1 MGGASG
7 RKMRWPVSSLL
18 GGVMLV
24 SAGAGVTL
32 SPGGA
37 LPVRSSAMPASRIA
51 AARAASSAKR
61 AARSGTVWLCRPG
74 MADDPCASSLATTV
88 VQASGAHSV
97 VTAEPDTGSKF
108 DCFYV
113 YPTVSGESSLNAD
126 LRVQKAETDVAIAQA
141 SRFSTVCRVWA
152 PMYRQVTLVGLVS
165 GGIDSTS
172 PSVVIA
178 YDSIRAG
185 FEDYLEHFNDGR
197 PIIFIGHSQ
206 GAAMTIMLLQ
216 HFVDNDASL
225 RRRLVLA
232 LILGG
237 NVVVRTGSL
246 TGGSFSH
253 LHACTRAGGD
263 GCVIAY
269 SSFPG
274 KPPAASFFAR
284 PGQGVSL
291 MSGQTGRRG
300 LQVVCTNPADL
311 GGGSAPL
318 EPFFP
323 SEGLEPTPWVEFPGL
338 YSGACESESGAT
350 WLEVAKSSGASD
362 HRPVVTETDGPD
374 WGFHPYDVNLALGNL
389 VTDVAAAEASWS
401 RDHRK

>member
-1 MGGASG
+1 
-7 RKMRWPVSSLL
+7 
-18 GGVMLV
+18 
-24 SAGAGVTL
+24 
-32 SPGGA
+32 
-37 LPVRSSAMPASRIA
+37 
-51 AARAASSAKR
+51 
-61 AARSGTVWLCRPG
+61 
-74 MADDPCASSLATTV
+74 MADDPCASNLATTV

-97 VTAEPDTGSKF
+97 VTAEPDTGSNF

-113 YPTVSGESSLNAD
+113 YPTVSGESSPNAD
-126 LRVQKAETDVAIAQA
+126 LRVQKAETDAAIAQA

-172 PSVVIA
+172 PSVVVA

-185 FEDYLEHFNDGR
+185 FENYLEHFNDGR

-216 HFVDNDASL
+216 RFVDNDASL
-225 RRRLVLA
+225 RGRLVLA
-232 LILGG
+232 IILGS

-253 LHACTRAGGD
+253 LPACTRTGEH
-263 GCVIAY
+263 GCVIAS

-291 MSGQTGRRG
+291 MSGQTRTRG

-318 EPFFP
+318 EPLFP
-323 SEGLEPTPWVEFPGL
+323 SEGLEQTPWVEFPGL
-338 YSGACESESGAT
+338 YSGACESEGGAT

-389 VTDVAAAEASWS
+389 VADAAAAEASWS
-401 RDHRK
+401 KDHRK